1 MLYLTLGTNQIPMI
15 STKTCTKLVLIDQI
29 TKKEYSYSLE
39 LANNGRW
46 YVLYIGADL
55 PVSQYDVYIYADD
68 GSQVLTM
75 LAQYGDYIRT
85 KTEYSQSH
93 KIKTYNG

>member
-39 LANNGRW
+39 LANNSRW
-46 YVLYIGADL
+46 YVLYIGAEL
-55 PVSQYDVYIYADD
+55 PVSQYDVHIYADD
-68 GSQVLTM
+68 GKQVLTM
-75 LAQYGDYIRT
+75 LAQFGDYIRK